1 MGPFATPGRKQLRC
15 WERVPYPCPR
25 KPFPSVS
32 VPFGVPEKRDRLAVK
47 AHGASIPGGKAEPCS
62 FITTN

>member
-1 MGPFATPGRKQLRC
+1 MGRFATPGGKQLLLLGARSL
-15 WERVPYPCPR
+15 P
-25 KPFPSVS
+25 VS
-32 VPFGVPEKRDRLAVK
+32 PKTVPFGVPEKRDRLAVK

>member
-1 MGPFATPGRKQLRC
+1 MGRFATPGCKQLSLLGAC
-15 WERVPYPCPR
+15 S
-25 KPFPSVS
+25 FSVS
-32 VPFGVPEKRDRLAVK
+32 PKTVPFGVPEKRDRLAVK